1 MFYFGTEYFMTKY
14 SVSNKPAAL
23 QQVSHCVYEEGHLHG
38 QHCWQ
43 QSAFCSTVF
52 DFCLAAH
59 EPAVYLLRFWQ
70 K

>member
-1 MFYFGTEYFMTKY
+1 MFYFGTEYFMRKY

-23 QQVSHCVYEEGHLHG
+23 QQVSHRVYEEGHLHG

-52 DFCLAAH
+52 DA
-59 EPAVYLLRFWQ
+59 
-70 K
+70 